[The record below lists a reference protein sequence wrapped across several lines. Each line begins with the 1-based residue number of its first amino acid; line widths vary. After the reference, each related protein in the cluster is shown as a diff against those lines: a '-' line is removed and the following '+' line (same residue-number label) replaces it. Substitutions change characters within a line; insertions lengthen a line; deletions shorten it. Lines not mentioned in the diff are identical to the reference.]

1 MMMVMIVMAGVW
13 VPVWVSMFINDDADA
28 CNRLLAMLVIVTM
41 MRKISL
47 RVDGRDGDALM
58 LLGKTKA
65 TMTHDREC
73 SDPKR

>member
-1 MMMVMIVMAGVW
+1 MMMVMIVMAG
-13 VPVWVSMFINDDADA
+13 VWVSMFINDDADA

>member
-1 MMMVMIVMAGVW
+1 MMVMIVMAG
-13 VPVWVSMFINDDADA
+13 VWVSMFINDDADA

-47 RVDGRDGDALM
+47 RVDGRDGDALALM

-73 SDPKR
+73 SDAKR